1 MHAGF
6 GSQADAMSPGQF
18 PMDEEFGDQS
28 FPNVDINNPVD
39 VATFLGDLGQVDL
52 NNLMPGNPSNP
63 PNF

>member
-1 MHAGF
+1 MILSF
-6 GSQADAMSPGQF
+6 FCRSPGQF

-52 NNLMPGNPSNP
+52 NNLMSGPNLSNQ

>member
-1 MHAGF
+1 
-6 GSQADAMSPGQF
+6 
-18 PMDEEFGDQS
+18 MDEEFGDQS

-52 NNLMPGNPSNP
+52 NNLMPANPSNQ